1 MEDQSSSSSAVASS
15 KTADLDAPLHA
26 IGFEIDEFSAHRVTG
41 RLPVTLKCCQG
52 FGVLHGGVSAMIAE
66 GLASLGA
73 HLASGFQRIA
83 GIQLSTNHVRPVQL
97 GDVVYAEATP
107 VSIGKT
113 IQVWEVQ
120 LWKTDPSKSKDKVLV
135 SSSIMTLMCNIPVP
149 EHAKANITRLRK
161 HAKL

>member
-1 MEDQSSSSSAVASS
+1 MEDQSSSSAASS

-26 IGFEIDEFSAHRVTG
+26 IGFEIDELSAHRVTG
-41 RLPVTLKCCQG
+41 RLPVTLQCCQG
-52 FGVLHGGVSAMIAE
+52 FGFLHGGVSAMIAE
-66 GLASLGA
+66 GLASIGA

-83 GIQLSTNHVRPVQL
+83 GIQLSTNHVRPAQF
-97 GDVVYAEATP
+97 GDLVYAEATP

-120 LWKTDPSKSKDKVLV
+120 LWKTDPSKPTDRILV
-135 SSSIMTLMCNIPVP
+135 SSSRLTVISNMPVP
-149 EHAKANITRLRK
+149 EHAKANVLRVKK